1 MAACM
6 VWLQGSVTQLNI
18 AEDSLVLEE
27 EGGGQVRVDGLSS
40 SPGLSVSSLA
50 TGQYLQVVGQLVSAR
65 AVRCQ
70 KLTDL
75 SRNKH
80 CQLMWDLEVAE
91 LHGLLAGSIEFAEI

>member
-1 MAACM
+1 MRIHRFIVGC
-6 VWLQGSVTQLNI
+6 WDILNI
-18 AEDSLVLEE
+18 LLSSILHPWV
-27 EGGGQVRVDGLSS
+27 QVRVEGLSS
-40 SPGLSVSSLA
+40 SPGLSVTSLA
-50 TGQYLQVVGQLVSAR
+50 RGQYLQVVGQLVSAR

-75 SRNKH
+75 SRNNH